1 VGHQE
6 SNEAF
11 AKSEDVDRDLNLK
24 ADLTELT
31 QVRAKLERLEAI
43 VTAND
48 LKHSGTMED
57 LKEQVTKGNAN
68 NITANRKMIE
78 ENQRVISTLKADG
91 ATMDKR
97 MVTAEGQIGKLTQDT
112 KIVMGKQE
120 EMQQRQ
126 DGTIWRACQS
136 LQGLFHTMEGKMT
149 TLGDGLQ
156 QLRSSEEEFKA
167 FATQRF
173 QQLFDADEQV
183 KEQVKFLVEA
193 SEMLKRRTRE
203 FQKKQETQVKDLTS
217 SEDKLTQQMAAIERS
232 FKGQERELK
241 TIEKRIPQVLSLLAA
256 DPPPPADLG
265 PVDSN
270 QHLNGVLA
278 QLERIS
284 DGTAT
289 KLPRP
294 LGNDMR
300 VMADQ
305 DANLMSA
312 LANIAGMAPL
322 PLGAPGS
329 SAKMPPGGYAAQ
341 SPRLPM
347 PGLKLAPPAG
357 AAGASGPLGSARKE
371 AAKKGLRS

>member
-1 VGHQE
+1 
-6 SNEAF
+6 
-11 AKSEDVDRDLNLK
+11 
-24 ADLTELT
+24 
-31 QVRAKLERLEAI
+31 
-43 VTAND
+43 
-48 LKHSGTMED
+48 
-57 LKEQVTKGNAN
+57 
-68 NITANRKMIE
+68 
-78 ENQRVISTLKADG
+78 
-91 ATMDKR
+91 

-112 KIVMGKQE
+112 RIVMGKQE

-136 LQGLFHTMEGKMT
+136 LQGLFHTMEGKMS

-156 QLRSSEEEFKA
+156 QVRSNEEQFKA
-167 FATQRF
+167 FSTQRF

-203 FQKKQETQVKDLTS
+203 FQKKQDTQVKDLTS
-217 SEDKLTQQMAAIERS
+217 SEDKLSQQMAAIERS

-241 TIEKRIPQVLSLLAA
+241 TIEKRIPQVLSLLASESPA
-256 DPPPPADLG
+256 DPG

-289 KLPRP
+289 RLPRP

-305 DANLMSA
+305 DTNLMSA
-312 LANIAGMAPL
+312 LANLAGMAPL
-322 PLGAPGS
+322 
-329 SAKMPPGGYAAQ
+329 
-341 SPRLPM
+341 
-347 PGLKLAPPAG
+347 
-357 AAGASGPLGSARKE
+357 
-371 AAKKGLRS
+371 